1 MSSIYDSPSVRHSG
15 GAGKF
20 LMLTWACQLLRGP
33 PVWFRAV
40 LLGREGWKTNEE
52 PPLSCRE
59 PLHERMTYLYYITVW
74 SSLEHLSWYQ
84 RWNCKIRRA
93 SLQIPLWC
101 IYSNLIA
108 HQSQRNLRLDILQLD
123 AWNSFFF
130 LIQGGQPG
138 TYARWQDF
146 AENQRL
152 VTFWFFLGSVDHEFG
167 RCWAYLGSLDGW
179 SEAAFVL
186 FCVCVWFIWI
196 YSLVSAKTFNR

>member
-123 AWNSFFF
+123 AWIPFFFF
-130 LIQGGQPG
+130 LNPRRTAWNICEMTRFCRKSTTRDLLIFSWQRGSWVWAMLGIPRVFGWLKRGG
-138 TYARWQDF
+138 F
-146 AENQRL
+146 CL
-152 VTFWFFLGSVDHEFG
+152 VL
-167 RCWAYLGSLDGW
+167 
-179 SEAAFVL
+179 
-186 FCVCVWFIWI
+186 CVCVIHLNLF
-196 YSLVSAKTFNR
+196 VGER